1 MYAERKAKNVNPFK
15 RVVFSGSVQQEAM
28 QAFAAKKKM
37 EAQQKELISIIGM
50 VYGKEGL
57 IEFREM
63 KKQILKERRDTVY
76 RQQEAKEQIL
86 AGLLVVLALAVVIGT
101 AIFIASG

>member
-1 MYAERKAKNVNPFK
+1 
-15 RVVFSGSVQQEAM
+15 M

-37 EAQQKELISIIGM
+37 EAQQKELLSIIGM

-57 IEFREM
+57 QEFRDM
-63 KKQILKERRDTVY
+63 RKQIAKERADTIY
-76 RQQEAKEQIL
+76 RQQEAKEQML
-86 AGLLVVLALAVVIGT
+86 AGLLVLLAIAIVVGT

>member
-1 MYAERKAKNVNPFK
+1 MYAEKKVKNVNPFR

-37 EAQQKELISIIGM
+37 EAQQKELLSIIGM

-63 KKQILKERRDTVY
+63 KRQIAKERRDTVY
-76 RQQEAKEQIL
+76 RQQEAKEQVL
-86 AGLLVVLALAVVIGT
+86 AGLIALLGIVVVVGT

>member
-1 MYAERKAKNVNPFK
+1 
-15 RVVFSGSVQQEAM
+15 
-28 QAFAAKKKM
+28 M

-63 KKQILKERRDTVY
+63 KKQIAKERRDTVY
-76 RQQEAKEQIL
+76 RQQEAKEQML
-86 AGLLVVLALAVVIGT
+86 AGLLVVLALAVVVGT